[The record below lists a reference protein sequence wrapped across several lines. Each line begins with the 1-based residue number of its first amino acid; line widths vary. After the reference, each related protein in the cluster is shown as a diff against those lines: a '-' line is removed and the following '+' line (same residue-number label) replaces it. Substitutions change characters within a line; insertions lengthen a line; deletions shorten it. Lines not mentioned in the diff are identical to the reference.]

1 MAGEKITAIEATYV
15 MVPDNGSQTI
25 LRDKT
30 VVVEGDRIKEV
41 SDHYDGPVDRRIKAE
56 GRLLSPGFIN
66 CHTHVG
72 CATYSRGMAEDRDL
86 VEGSAFYHYFV
97 PLLTIGYK
105 HFTPDEMSALL
116 EWDILEMIKKG
127 STTILEENFGGYDSV
142 IEIVNRLGNRAYISY
157 SYPNQVS
164 KIGYL
169 KDGKLCYDKPDPIE
183 VGKGLRRGLE
193 MYDKYNGSA
202 SDRIRVRLSPT
213 GPDTCP
219 PEVLRDTRKA
229 ADRLG
234 CGISI
239 HAAHHSTEVNFCRNV
254 FNASPIEHL
263 ANTGILGPDTIIT
276 HVTYTDEKDRNLLAA
291 SNSTVVHCS
300 YRKAREAVISP
311 YHEYVEKGINVALGT
326 DSFSSDIT
334 ETIKM
339 AGVLGKI
346 RMERVGVPTAVEVMG
361 SATLSGAKGLGRDD
375 IGQIKAGAKADMV
388 LIDLTKT
395 HNFPVIE
402 PIKNFVYYSFGTDVE
417 TVMINGKIV
426 IENGIALTTDESA
439 LRKRVQA
446 AADRIWAI
454 AAREGALPGV
464 SFVPSK
470 KTEPVTV

>member
-1 MAGEKITAIEATYV
+1 MAVEKITAIEATYV
-15 MVPDNGSQTI
+15 MVPDHGSQTI

-41 SDHYDGPVDRRIKAE
+41 SDHYDGPVDLRIKAD

-105 HFTPDEMSALL
+105 HFTPDELSALL
-116 EWDILEMIKKG
+116 EWDILEMVKKG
-127 STTILEENFGGYDSV
+127 STTILEESFGGYDHV
-142 IEIVNRLGNRAYISY
+142 IEIVTRLGNRAYVSY

-169 KDGKLCYDKPDPIE
+169 KDGKVCYDKPDPVE
-183 VGKGLRRGLE
+183 VGKGLRLGLE
-193 MYDKYNGSA
+193 MYDKHNGSA

-239 HAAHHSTEVNFCRNV
+239 HAAQHSMEADFCKSV

-263 ANTGILGPDTIIT
+263 ANTGILGPDTLIT
-276 HVTYTDEKDRNLLAA
+276 HVTYTDEDVRCQRFGTVISQGQFGDVLQPCPPPGLQERPPVRATRSGGQRSCPRCRPSVCLSGHHA
-291 SNSTVVHCS
+291 SRVPGPLIASWPADPGAERVNGCRGRLPRGTGP
-300 YRKAREAVISP
+300 AEAVSCRP
-311 YHEYVEKGINVALGT
+311 GSCTG
-326 DSFSSDIT
+326 
-334 ETIKM
+334 
-339 AGVLGKI
+339 G
-346 RMERVGVPTAVEVMG
+346 AV
-361 SATLSGAKGLGRDD
+361 RP
-375 IGQIKAGAKADMV
+375 GQ
-388 LIDLTKT
+388 
-395 HNFPVIE
+395 
-402 PIKNFVYYSFGTDVE
+402 
-417 TVMINGKIV
+417 
-426 IENGIALTTDESA
+426 
-439 LRKRVQA
+439 
-446 AADRIWAI
+446 
-454 AAREGALPGV
+454 
-464 SFVPSK
+464 
-470 KTEPVTV
+470 